1 MDIRTREFIKYFK
14 EMDSKDSRVYFG
26 NAFSEFIECLNRV
39 DLSNDTLQQLNAIFM
54 KDMKMFFNNFCS
66 ETKE

>member
-1 MDIRTREFIKYFK
+1 MDIMTREFIKYFK
-14 EMDSKDSRVYFG
+14 EMDSKDPRVYFG
-26 NAFSEFIECLNRV
+26 NAFSEFIEYLNRA

-54 KDMKMFFNNFCS
+54 KDMKMFFDNFCS